1 MKREF
6 RCPKCAAAKT
16 LEDRE
21 IPPEGTRVQCEA
33 CGASFSLRRSAK
45 PAPAAGRPAAS
56 AEPAAEPSVVC
67 PRCGLHF
74 APDARRAPRPEGARP
89 VVLIL
94 EDMDYFLE
102 IARDVLSEKYELR
115 TGSTVADG
123 LREISRG
130 GLDLLLVDLNLAG
143 GEDGRDLLR
152 ALPDKRFP
160 ILAITAQDESEIP
173 GERWDELRSLGVDD
187 LVRKGMHMGEV
198 LARKVAEHLG
208 EGPPDDPARP

>member
-6 RCPKCAAAKT
+6 RCPKCSAVRT
-16 LEDRE
+16 LEERE
-21 IPPEGTRVQCEA
+21 IPREGTRVRCEA
-33 CGASFSLRRSAK
+33 CGATFSLRRSAK
-45 PAPAAGRPAAS
+45 PSPAERERAPVADAAAA
-56 AEPAAEPSVVC
+56 ASVVC
-67 PRCGLHF
+67 PRCRLHF
-74 APDARRAPRPEGARP
+74 VPDARRAPRSEGARP

-152 ALPDKRFP
+152 ALPDKTFP
-160 ILAITAQDESEIP
+160 ILAITAQDESEIQ